1 MSREL
6 DTKRKKTS
14 GSKSSGSRTGG
25 SRASEERSYGER
37 SSSQRTS
44 SQRSSDQRSS
54 SQRTSGH
61 RTSDQ
66 RTAGHRTD
74 QRTASHRTDQRT
86 SGHRTSDQYSYSQ
99 RTSAEK
105 NSGRKPNKRKKAK
118 MVTFAVE
125 ALVLVVLLVILY
137 VLNRTEL
144 LSKVTYDN
152 KIVEQ
157 SVNELTEETLETM
170 EKYTNIA
177 LFGLDTRQAGSLG
190 KGNRSDTI
198 MVASINNKTKD
209 VKIVSLYRDSY
220 LNLANDKYKKCNE
233 AYSIGGPDQAVA
245 MMNMNLDL
253 KIDYYMSVDF
263 LAVSEVVD
271 LMGGIEIDVD
281 EYEIGHLNNYTV
293 ETSKVTGKKTAK
305 LKSTGLQTLDGVQ
318 ATSYCR
324 IRYTKGDDFK
334 RTERQREVLETI
346 ANKAKTLSPTKL
358 DEIVKAVF
366 PMCATNMTVD
376 QLLSIAADGLSY
388 NIVET
393 SGFPFDLVTDSV
405 GSAGSCV
412 IPKDMEANVTQLHQF
427 LFNETDYE
435 PSTKVKEISDRI
447 KNDTGVY

>member
-14 GSKSSGSRTGG
+14 GSRSTGSRMNG
-25 SRASEERSYGER
+25 SRASADRMNGDR
-37 SSSQRTS
+37 N
-44 SQRSSDQRSS
+44 
-54 SQRTSGH
+54 SGH

-66 RTAGHRTD
+66 RSAGRKTSDQRSAGHKTSD
-74 QRTASHRTDQRT
+74 QRNAAY
-86 SGHRTSDQYSYSQ
+86 RTSDQRSTSH
-99 RTSAEK
+99 RTSGTR
-105 NSGRKPNKRKKAK
+105 NSGNRTPKRKKAK

-125 ALVLVVLLVILY
+125 ALILVVLLAVLY
-137 VLNRTEL
+137 VINRTEL
-144 LSKVTYDN
+144 LSKVNFDE
-152 KIVEQ
+152 KVVEQ
-157 SVNELTEETLETM
+157 SVNDLTEETLETM

-209 VKIVSLYRDSY
+209 VKIVSVYRDSY
-220 LNLANDKYKKCNE
+220 LNLANDKYRKCNE

-245 MMNMNLDL
+245 MLNMNLDL

-263 LAVSEVVD
+263 MAVSEVVD
-271 LMGGIEIDVD
+271 LMGGIDIDVD
-281 EYEIGHLNNYTV
+281 EYEIEHLNNYTV
-293 ETSKVTGKKTAK
+293 ETSKVTGKKTTK
-305 LKSTGLQTLDGVQ
+305 LKTTGLQTLDGVQ

-358 DEIVKAVF
+358 DEIIKAVF

-376 QLLSIAADGLSY
+376 QLLAIAADGLSY

-393 SGFPFDLVTDSV
+393 SGFPFDLVADSV

-412 IPKDMEANVTQLHQF
+412 IPKDMEANVAQLHE
-427 LFNETDYE
+427 LLYNEKDYT
-435 PSTKVKEISDRI
+435 PTAKVKEISDRI